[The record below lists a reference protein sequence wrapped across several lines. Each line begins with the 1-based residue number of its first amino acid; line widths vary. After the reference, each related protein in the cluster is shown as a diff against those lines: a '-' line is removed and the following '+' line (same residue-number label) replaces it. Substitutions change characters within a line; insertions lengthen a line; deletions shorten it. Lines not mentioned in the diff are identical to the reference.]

1 MADTTI
7 KHSVKDKSLRRAAKI
22 ILPCLLGIFCFYY
35 VLVSFHW
42 TEIWRILRR
51 TDVPIFLVSSILA
64 TLAFWLLRAARWAY
78 LLRGERLAISFFK
91 LYLYTAVTVGFAN
104 FTPFQSGEALK
115 VEIFRKYGGAR
126 LSGYTFFFFEKLL
139 DLAVIALLSLIG
151 VYNLFDNAFT
161 KNMPLVIAGLAIGL
175 TMAAAAMFFLARRW
189 QSKIYAVRREV
200 LPDVQTFAAAFLFTL
215 ASWAAM
221 ITGWKYILQSVG
233 INLTVLQT
241 TSVISLTTVVS
252 IISLVP
258 GAVGVSEVSIAALL
272 SQIGYETS
280 IAQSG
285 AMLMGIYSLVIL
297 VLTVVHLVLLKTLNY
312 ADNRAEEK
320 LKQVQKIV

>member
-1 MADTTI
+1 
-7 KHSVKDKSLRRAAKI
+7 
-22 ILPCLLGIFCFYY
+22 
-35 VLVSFHW
+35 VL
-42 TEIWRILRR
+42 
-51 TDVPIFLVSSILA
+51 IFLVSSVLA
-64 TLAFWLLRAARWAY
+64 TLAFWLLRTARWAY
-78 LLRGERLAISFFK
+78 LLRGERLDISFFK
-91 LYLYTAVTVGFAN
+91 LYLYTAVTIGFAN

-115 VEIFRKYGGAR
+115 VEMFRKYGGSR

-139 DLAVIALLSLIG
+139 DLAVIALLSLTGIFT
-151 VYNLFDNAFT
+151 LFDFAFP
-161 KNMPLVIAGLAIGL
+161 KNTPLVIAGLATGL
-175 TMAAAAMFFLARRW
+175 IISAAAIFFLARRW
-189 QSKIYAVRREV
+189 QAKIYAVRCEV

-233 INLTVLQT
+233 INLNLLQT
-241 TSVISLTTVVS
+241 TSVVSLTTIVS

-297 VLTVVHLVLLKTLNY
+297 VLTIVHLVLLKTLNY
-312 ADNRAEEK
+312 ADDRAGEK
-320 LKQVQKIV
+320 LKQVEKNV